1 MRSAAMTEPVHSLR
15 ISWDCSVMPFGQPN
29 RQNSL
34 FGTSHPVRVTPPRRP
49 SAASRASL
57 LPRATARCLLVL
69 RPGAPDGPPSG
80 TSTGTGLTAS
90 PPITVWGE
98 TSRLRSAAD
107 HRRRPTGGSHAGR
120 TARPAARP
128 PHAAGRRRSTVRVGA
143 VYSRLLTPK
152 WLLLHVLVAVLFV
165 ATFFLGYWQLTKAEA
180 GGGAVNWSYA
190 LQWPLYG
197 FMGLWFYLRMVRIE
211 LHRDPDDGA
220 PGRDVVLYQR
230 PRIDTS
236 GDPELAAYNAY
247 LAELNE
253 RALGQQSSPRGR

>member
-1 MRSAAMTEPVHSLR
+1 V
-15 ISWDCSVMPFGQPN
+15 C
-29 RQNSL
+29 
-34 FGTSHPVRVTPPRRP
+34 
-49 SAASRASL
+49 
-57 LPRATARCLLVL
+57 
-69 RPGAPDGPPSG
+69 
-80 TSTGTGLTAS
+80 
-90 PPITVWGE
+90 
-98 TSRLRSAAD
+98 
-107 HRRRPTGGSHAGR
+107 
-120 TARPAARP
+120 
-128 PHAAGRRRSTVRVGA
+128 
-143 VYSRLLTPK
+143 SRLLTPK
-152 WLLLHVLVAVLFV
+152 WLLLHVLVAALFV

-220 PGRDVVLYQR
+220 PGADVVLYQR

-253 RALGQQSSPRGR
+253 RALGQQGSTRGR